1 MDVRC
6 EKCGTEYDLEESRLK
21 PGGVTVKCTQCGH
34 TFKIRK
40 RTTGASA
47 EQPSTM
53 LGMPKP
59 PPPALAKE
67 PAKEPTR
74 EPKKSQPVAASQPP
88 AAAGAERQW
97 LIRLENGETRSCR
110 ELATLQ
116 QWIIAGEVTRDALIS
131 RSGKTW
137 KLLGDIVELGTYF
150 AIADEAR
157 NQRSKRESAKHAA
170 AKRPE
175 DSRKPEDSRTT
186 LVGVG
191 AVSSGSMAL
200 GDLDDIDD
208 ASDSDPTVARRLA
221 GPSSRTAP
229 MHTAASAM
237 EDAHSRSTAPHST
250 SDEPATIP
258 VGVVSAGMVA
268 AQAAEPSASAANKLV
283 PTTLPGA
290 APPKAPSK
298 AALASPAVP
307 SSGPHGIPAQASA
320 PTGLV
325 PPPAASPSQPV
336 PAPSIPA
343 ITAPGMGA
351 LPAMAA
357 PPPRSESVPWTGT
370 ASPSGPTAAAAEGPM
385 VGRFANVAVDEP
397 AFAAGKGPRPPVQ
410 ASMPFSGAAR
420 ESSAPVAHPSGSFA
434 PDDDRGPAVAPR
446 GSRAGLWIAIASLV
460 VIAGGFAVVY
470 LMFLR
475 PGAGG
480 QGDGSGSG
488 SNQVVATADAG
499 ATPPVDAAP
508 AVVDAAAPVDAAL
521 PPAEDLGAELAANV
535 EAKMRAALTR
545 LGEDSARKEDPQVLA
560 ARARLTLA
568 LAQAQLD
575 RAEALAASERAA
587 ADKLRQGAKTLVL
600 EAVPLVQR
608 AHKAAP
614 TEPTTSLAMAEL
626 LRMQGKPAREV
637 RRYLDTAKASKASP
651 VELAAIESL
660 LLIRDGKLA
669 DARKL
674 LATVDTGD
682 AALEQTGDVRL
693 RLRAAAAAL
702 ADGKPTEAR
711 AAVDAVLAAQPE
723 HEVAKALLDRLERTV
738 TDTDPLP
745 PEEPGD
751 GSGSSSGSAS
761 TGSTGTSTGS
771 DSFEKLVERANKLAA
786 DGACRKAIPI
796 YDAALEKVPNGV
808 NALVGLGFCYI
819 ETKQFASAH
828 SKFRTALSV
837 HPRHE
842 RAMWGQAQLYQ
853 EQDNRPRAIEAYRE
867 YLEAFPNSAA
877 AKRQLERLG
886 ASTDD
891 GSAATPPPAPEPKDP
906 APAPEPV
913 KAPEPSSEPAT
924 KPE

>member
-6 EKCGTEYDLEESRLK
+6 EKCGTEYELEESRLK
-21 PGGVTVKCTQCGH
+21 PGGVTVKCTHCGH
-34 TFKIRK
+34 MFKIRK
-40 RTTGASA
+40 RTAGASA

-59 PPPALAKE
+59 PPPAPAKE
-67 PAKEPTR
+67 PAKEP
-74 EPKKSQPVAASQPP
+74 KKSAPVAASQPAA

-116 QWIIAGEVTRDALIS
+116 QWIIGGEVTRDALIS

-208 ASDSDPTVARRLA
+208 ASDNDPTVARRLA

-229 MHTAASAM
+229 MHTAAD
-237 EDAHSRSTAPHST
+237 DAHSRSTAPHSA
-250 SDEPATIP
+250 SEEPATIP
-258 VGVVSAGMVA
+258 VGMVSAGMVA
-268 AQAAEPSASAANKLV
+268 AQAAEPAASKGV
-283 PTTLPGA
+283 PPTTLPGA
-290 APPKAPSK
+290 APPKAPSRPSVSPPVGPPM
-298 AALASPAVP
+298 ASPAVSAP
-307 SSGPHGIPAQASA
+307 IAAASGPHGIPAQASA

-325 PPPAASPSQPV
+325 PQPAASPSQPV
-336 PAPSIPA
+336 PAPPIPA
-343 ITAPGMGA
+343 ITAPGIGA
-351 LPAMAA
+351 LPAVAA
-357 PPPRSESVPWTGT
+357 PVPRSESVPWTGT
-370 ASPSGPTAAAAEGPM
+370 ATPAGPTATAAEGPM

-397 AFAAGKGPRPPVQ
+397 AFAASKGPRPPAQ
-410 ASMPFSGAAR
+410 ASMPFSGGAK
-420 ESSAPVAHPSGSFA
+420 ESSAAVARPSGSFG
-434 PDDDRGPAVAPR
+434 PDDDHGPAVAPR

-480 QGDGSGSG
+480 DGEGSGSG
-488 SNQVVATADAG
+488 SALVVAPADAG
-499 ATPPVDAAP
+499 APPTPDAAV
-508 AVVDAAAPVDAAL
+508 AAVDAAAPIDAAA
-521 PPAEDLGAELAANV
+521 PPAEELGVELAGNV
-535 EAKMRAALTR
+535 EARMRAALSR
-545 LGEDSARKEDPQVLA
+545 LGEDAARKDDPLALA

-575 RAEALAASERAA
+575 RADALPASERAA
-587 ADKLRQGAKTLVL
+587 ADKLRQGAKALVL
-600 EAVPLVQR
+600 EAVPLAQR

-614 TEPTTSLAMAEL
+614 AEATANLAMAEL

-637 RRYLDTAKASKASP
+637 RRYLDTAKAGKAAP
-651 VELAAIESL
+651 IELAVIDAL

-669 DARKL
+669 EARKL
-674 LATVDTGD
+674 LTSADTGA
-682 AALEQTGDVRL
+682 AALEQSGDVRL
-693 RLRAAAAAL
+693 RLRAAVAAL

-711 AAVDAVLAAQPE
+711 GAVDAVLAAQPE

-738 TDTDPLP
+738 ADTDPLP
-745 PEEPGD
+745 PEEVSD
-751 GSGSSSGSAS
+751 GSGSGGERESG
-761 TGSTGTSTGS
+761 TGGET
-771 DSFEKLVERANKLAA
+771 FEKLVERANKLAA

-796 YDAALEKVPNGV
+796 YDSALEKVPNGV

-819 ETKQFASAH
+819 ETKQFSSAH

-867 YLEAFPNSAA
+867 YLEAFPGSAA

-891 GSAATPPPAPEPKDP
+891 GSGATPPPAPEPKDP
-906 APAPEPV
+906 PPSPEPP
-913 KAPEPSSEPAT
+913 KEPEPKSEPAT

>member
-40 RTTGASA
+40 RTAGASA

-59 PPPALAKE
+59 PLPAPAKE

-74 EPKKSQPVAASQPP
+74 EPKKSGPVAASQP
-88 AAAGAERQW
+88 AAAASAERQW

-208 ASDSDPTVARRLA
+208 ANDNDPTVARRLA

-229 MHTAASAM
+229 MHTAA

-250 SDEPATIP
+250 SEEPATIP
-258 VGVVSAGMVA
+258 VGVVSAAMVA
-268 AQAAEPSASAANKLV
+268 AQAAAPSASAANKVV

-290 APPKAPSK
+290 TPPKAPSK
-298 AALASPAVP
+298 AAVAPPAAP
-307 SSGPHGIPAQASA
+307 ASGPHGIPAQASA

-325 PPPAASPSQPV
+325 PPPATSPSQPV

-343 ITAPGMGA
+343 ITAPGVGA

-357 PPPRSESVPWTGT
+357 PPQRSESVPWTGT
-370 ASPSGPTAAAAEGPM
+370 ASPSGPTAAAEGPM
-385 VGRFANVAVDEP
+385 VGRFAHVAVDEP
-397 AFAAGKGPRPPVQ
+397 AFAAGKGPRPPAQ

-420 ESSAPVAHPSGSFA
+420 ESSAAVAHPSGSFA
-434 PDDDRGPAVAPR
+434 PDEDRGPAVAPR

-480 QGDGSGSG
+480 EGDGSGSG

-499 ATPPVDAAP
+499 VAPPADAAP

-521 PPAEDLGAELAANV
+521 APTEDLSAELTANV

-545 LGEDSARKEDPQVLA
+545 LGDDSSRKEDPLVLA
-560 ARARLTLA
+560 TRARLALA

-587 ADKLRQGAKTLVL
+587 ADKLRQGAKALVL
-600 EAVPLVQR
+600 EAVPMAQR

-614 TEPTTSLAMAEL
+614 AEPTTSLAMAEL

-637 RRYLDTAKASKASP
+637 RRYLDTAKASKAAP
-651 VELAAIESL
+651 VDLAVIEAL

-674 LATVDTGD
+674 LASVDTGD

-745 PEEPGD
+745 PEETGD
-751 GSGSSSGSAS
+751 GPGSGSAS
-761 TGSTGTSTGS
+761 GSASNSSTGTAAGG

-891 GSAATPPPAPEPKDP
+891 GSAAPPPPAPEPKDP
-906 APAPEPV
+906 PPAPEPA

>member
-6 EKCGTEYDLEESRLK
+6 EKCGTEYELEESRLK
-21 PGGVTVKCTQCGH
+21 PGGVTVKCTHCGH
-34 TFKIRK
+34 MFKIRK
-40 RTTGASA
+40 RAAGASA

-53 LGMPKP
+53 MGMPKP
-59 PPPALAKE
+59 PPPAPARE
-67 PAKEPTR
+67 PAKEA
-74 EPKKSQPVAASQPP
+74 KKSAPAAAASPP
-88 AAAGAERQW
+88 AAAASTERQW

-116 QWIIAGEVTRDALIS
+116 QWIIGGEVTRDALIS

-157 NQRSKRESAKHAA
+157 NQRTKRESAKHAA
-170 AKRPE
+170 AKRPD

-191 AVSSGSMAL
+191 AVASGSMAL

-208 ASDSDPTVARRLA
+208 ATENDPTMARRLA

-229 MHTAASAM
+229 MHAAA

-250 SDEPATIP
+250 SEEPATIP
-258 VGVVSAGMVA
+258 VGVVSADMVA
-268 AQAAEPSASAANKLV
+268 AQAAEPPTVPLAGAAASKGIL

-290 APPKAPSK
+290 APPSK
-298 AALASPAVP
+298 AAVSPPGAAT
-307 SSGPHGIPAQASA
+307 SGSHGLPAPAGRSA
-320 PTGLV
+320 PAMT
-325 PPPAASPSQPV
+325 PPATPSQPV
-336 PAPSIPA
+336 ATPAPSIPA
-343 ITAPGMGA
+343 VTAPGIGA

-357 PPPRSESVPWTGT
+357 PAPRSESAPWTGS
-370 ASPSGPTAAAAEGPM
+370 ANPSGPGPAAQGPM
-385 VGRFANVAVDEP
+385 VGRFAHVAVDEP

-410 ASMPFSGAAR
+410 ASMPFSGTARDAR
-420 ESSAPVAHPSGSFA
+420 EASAPSAAPSGSFA

-480 QGDGSGSG
+480 TGEGSGSG
-488 SNQVVATADAG
+488 SNPVAVVDAATPPPPDAALAMADAP
-499 ATPPVDAAP
+499 APVDAAP
-508 AVVDAAAPVDAAL
+508 A
-521 PPAEDLGAELAANV
+521 PAEAPGLELAGNV
-535 EAKMRAALTR
+535 EARMRAELSRLTDD
-545 LGEDSARKEDPQVLA
+545 GARKEVPLVLA

-587 ADKLRQGAKTLVL
+587 ADKLRQGAKALVL

-614 TEPTTSLAMAEL
+614 AEPTASLAMAEL

-637 RRYLDTAKASKASP
+637 RRYLDTAKASKAAP
-651 VELAAIESL
+651 AELAVIESL

-669 DARKL
+669 EARKL
-674 LATVDTGD
+674 LASADTGA
-682 AALEQTGDVRL
+682 AALEQSGDVRL

-723 HEVAKALLDRLERTV
+723 HEVAKALLERLERTV
-738 TDTDPLP
+738 SDTDPLP
-745 PEEPGD
+745 PEEGPDERNGGP
-751 GSGSSSGSAS
+751 GSGGERDNGA
-761 TGSTGTSTGS
+761 GG

-786 DGACRKAIPI
+786 DGACRKAIPL
-796 YDAALEKVPNGV
+796 YDAALDKVPNGV

-819 ETKQFASAH
+819 ETKQFSSAH
-828 SKFRTALSV
+828 SKFRAALSV

-867 YLEAFPNSAA
+867 YLEAFPGSAA
-877 AKRQLERLG
+877 AKRQLDRLG
-886 ASTDD
+886 ASVED
-891 GSAATPPPAPEPKDP
+891 GSAAPPPPEPKAPPPPEPEPAKDPTPAPEP
-906 APAPEPV
+906 AP
-913 KAPEPSSEPAT
+913 